1 MIKQKCNKHTKYCS
15 ERCQEINEKRS
26 FFTESPMDKYTEI
39 SHFLR
44 DFMKNDRYGGG
55 DSYRDT
61 DQITCA
67 DDQSINEIMD
77 TISDQIHD
85 SERMDVFLGDRHM
98 AMIPTDDFFRDQAK
112 KNSSKNP

>member
-1 MIKQKCNKHTKYCS
+1 
-15 ERCQEINEKRS
+15 
-26 FFTESPMDKYTEI
+26 
-39 SHFLR
+39 
-44 DFMKNDRYGGG
+44 MKNYRYGGG

-67 DDQSINEIMD
+67 ENQSINEIMD

-98 AMIPTDDFFRDQAK
+98 AMIPTDDFFRDQAE
-112 KNSSKNP
+112 KNSSEYSQRSWNSSSWAVDYARKQMEKYVTKQRTSRKADKQ